1 MAAAGLPAD
10 NLSMTSPAPRR
21 GISRRAII
29 LLSVAGALVL
39 LGAAA
44 IVFGPAFYRDVIVGE
59 QPSAPTAAPDAGAS
73 AAPAAPV
80 EDFDGPWQVAE
91 GSYAGYRVDEVLNGT
106 DVTVVGRTEEVSGD
120 VQVQDLAVTEAEIT
134 VDVASIATDQP
145 NRDSYFRDNALEV
158 GEHPTAT
165 FRLTEPV
172 SADAAPEAGDAA
184 TVEVAGE
191 LTLHGVTRE
200 VTAEVDASFDG
211 ATARVAG
218 SIPITFADFD
228 VEAPDLGFVSVEPEG
243 FVEFLLVLEK

>member
-1 MAAAGLPAD
+1 
-10 NLSMTSPAPRR
+10 MTSPAPRR
-21 GISRRAII
+21 SMSRRAII

-59 QPSAPTAAPDAGAS
+59 QPSAPTAAPDADAS

-80 EDFDGPWQVAE
+80 EDFDGAWQAAE

-106 DVTVVGRTEEVSGD
+106 DVTVVGRTEEVSGE

-172 SADAAPEAGDAA
+172 STDATPEAEDAA